1 MTKKRR
7 IYQIGIALLLC
18 FMQTAGIAMYGQN
31 RPRAAAKRIHRLQAD
46 SLNAIRQAA
55 RIPSDS
61 LGLTMDE
68 PVLHQAV
75 TSADSIAT
83 ADSIAAE
90 NKKKLL
96 EMTSAPALEEP
107 EAPADSLKREINPK
121 VWVPNPTKATWLA
134 LVIPG
139 GGQIYNR
146 KYWKLP
152 IFYGGFAGCAY
163 ALTWNGKMYKD
174 YSTAYKDA
182 MNGNMQSS
190 SITDLLPPGYTVAQA
205 KRHLS
210 QIPGFKYLRLYRSIS
225 AIRHRRLCGRRAVQ
239 FRHHSRP
246 QHEGGA
252 DCHQQSDKQ
261 PVQPFRRIAMQ
272 FPILKTNKTDL
283 SMTNKPTYMKR
294 IIIGSSLLFSVLLA
308 APQAYAQESVDVII
322 RENGTER
329 REVIDLPKSMT
340 YPVDSLLNDWK
351 AKNYID
357 LGKDCSTSTV
367 NPEFSDSVYID
378 RLSRMPT
385 VMEMPYN
392 EIVRKF
398 IDMYAGRLRNQVAF
412 MLSAC
417 NFYMPIFEEALDTY
431 GLPLEL
437 KYLPIIESALN
448 PSAVSRAGASGLWQF
463 MLNTGKIYGLES
475 NSLVD
480 ERRDPIKA
488 TWAAARYLKDMYA
501 IYQDWNLVIAAY
513 NCGPGTI
520 NKAIRR
526 AGGKTDYWE
535 IYNYLPKE
543 TRGYVPAFIA
553 ANYVMTYYCKHNI
566 CPMETN
572 IPDATDTVQV
582 NRNLHFEQIA
592 DVCGI
597 GMDELK
603 SLNPQYKK
611 NIIPGDS
618 KPQTLRLPINSISTF
633 IDKQDTIYAHR
644 SAELFKNRRTVSV
657 ADTRSKAR
665 GSKGKSSSQG
675 DVTYHRIR
683 NGETLST
690 IARKYGVTVNQI
702 KSWNGLRST
711 KINAGKRL
719 KIYK

>member
-1 MTKKRR
+1 
-7 IYQIGIALLLC
+7 
-18 FMQTAGIAMYGQN
+18 
-31 RPRAAAKRIHRLQAD
+31 
-46 SLNAIRQAA
+46 
-55 RIPSDS
+55 
-61 LGLTMDE
+61 
-68 PVLHQAV
+68 
-75 TSADSIAT
+75 
-83 ADSIAAE
+83 
-90 NKKKLL
+90 
-96 EMTSAPALEEP
+96 
-107 EAPADSLKREINPK
+107 
-121 VWVPNPTKATWLA
+121 
-134 LVIPG
+134 
-139 GGQIYNR
+139 
-146 KYWKLP
+146 
-152 IFYGGFAGCAY
+152 
-163 ALTWNGKMYKD
+163 
-174 YSTAYKDA
+174 
-182 MNGNMQSS
+182 
-190 SITDLLPPGYTVAQA
+190 
-205 KRHLS
+205 
-210 QIPGFKYLRLYRSIS
+210 
-225 AIRHRRLCGRRAVQ
+225 
-239 FRHHSRP
+239 
-246 QHEGGA
+246 
-252 DCHQQSDKQ
+252 
-261 PVQPFRRIAMQ
+261 
-272 FPILKTNKTDL
+272 
-283 SMTNKPTYMKR
+283 
-294 IIIGSSLLFSVLLA
+294 
-308 APQAYAQESVDVII
+308 
-322 RENGTER
+322 
-329 REVIDLPKSMT
+329 
-340 YPVDSLLNDWK
+340 
-351 AKNYID
+351 
-357 LGKDCSTSTV
+357 
-367 NPEFSDSVYID
+367 
-378 RLSRMPT
+378 
-385 VMEMPYN
+385 
-392 EIVRKF
+392 
-398 IDMYAGRLRNQVAF
+398 
-412 MLSAC
+412 
-417 NFYMPIFEEALDTY
+417 MPIFEEALDTY

-633 IDKQDTIYAHR
+633 IDKQDTIYTHR

>member
-1 MTKKRR
+1 
-7 IYQIGIALLLC
+7 
-18 FMQTAGIAMYGQN
+18 
-31 RPRAAAKRIHRLQAD
+31 
-46 SLNAIRQAA
+46 
-55 RIPSDS
+55 
-61 LGLTMDE
+61 
-68 PVLHQAV
+68 
-75 TSADSIAT
+75 
-83 ADSIAAE
+83 
-90 NKKKLL
+90 
-96 EMTSAPALEEP
+96 
-107 EAPADSLKREINPK
+107 
-121 VWVPNPTKATWLA
+121 
-134 LVIPG
+134 
-139 GGQIYNR
+139 
-146 KYWKLP
+146 
-152 IFYGGFAGCAY
+152 
-163 ALTWNGKMYKD
+163 
-174 YSTAYKDA
+174 
-182 MNGNMQSS
+182 
-190 SITDLLPPGYTVAQA
+190 
-205 KRHLS
+205 
-210 QIPGFKYLRLYRSIS
+210 
-225 AIRHRRLCGRRAVQ
+225 
-239 FRHHSRP
+239 
-246 QHEGGA
+246 
-252 DCHQQSDKQ
+252 
-261 PVQPFRRIAMQ
+261 
-272 FPILKTNKTDL
+272 
-283 SMTNKPTYMKR
+283 
-294 IIIGSSLLFSVLLA
+294 
-308 APQAYAQESVDVII
+308 
-322 RENGTER
+322 
-329 REVIDLPKSMT
+329 MT
-340 YPVDSLLNDWK
+340 YPVDSLLSDWK
-351 AKNYID
+351 AKSYID

-367 NPEFSDSVYID
+367 NPQFSDSVYID

-385 VMEMPYN
+385 IMEMPYN

-398 IDMYAGRLRNQVAF
+398 IDMYTGRLRNQVAF

-480 ERRDPIKA
+480 ERRDPIKGYLGR
-488 TWAAARYLKDMYA
+488 TLPERYVCHL
-501 IYQDWNLVIAAY
+501 
-513 NCGPGTI
+513 PGLEPGNRRLQLRPPVTI

-572 IPDATDTVQV
+572 IPDATDTIQV
-582 NRNLHFEQIA
+582 NRNLHFEQIT

-597 GMDELK
+597 GMDEIK

-618 KPQTLRLPINSISTF
+618 KPQTLRLPINYISTF
-633 IDKQDTIYAHR
+633 IDSQDTIYAHR

-657 ADTRSKAR
+657 ANTRSTAR
-665 GSKGKSSSQG
+665 SSKGKSSSQG
-675 DVTYHRIR
+675 NVTYHRIR

-711 KINAGKRL
+711 RINAGKRL

>member
-1 MTKKRR
+1 
-7 IYQIGIALLLC
+7 
-18 FMQTAGIAMYGQN
+18 
-31 RPRAAAKRIHRLQAD
+31 
-46 SLNAIRQAA
+46 
-55 RIPSDS
+55 
-61 LGLTMDE
+61 
-68 PVLHQAV
+68 
-75 TSADSIAT
+75 
-83 ADSIAAE
+83 
-90 NKKKLL
+90 
-96 EMTSAPALEEP
+96 
-107 EAPADSLKREINPK
+107 
-121 VWVPNPTKATWLA
+121 
-134 LVIPG
+134 
-139 GGQIYNR
+139 
-146 KYWKLP
+146 
-152 IFYGGFAGCAY
+152 
-163 ALTWNGKMYKD
+163 
-174 YSTAYKDA
+174 
-182 MNGNMQSS
+182 
-190 SITDLLPPGYTVAQA
+190 
-205 KRHLS
+205 
-210 QIPGFKYLRLYRSIS
+210 
-225 AIRHRRLCGRRAVQ
+225 
-239 FRHHSRP
+239 
-246 QHEGGA
+246 
-252 DCHQQSDKQ
+252 
-261 PVQPFRRIAMQ
+261 
-272 FPILKTNKTDL
+272 
-283 SMTNKPTYMKR
+283 
-294 IIIGSSLLFSVLLA
+294 
-308 APQAYAQESVDVII
+308 
-322 RENGTER
+322 
-329 REVIDLPKSMT
+329 
-340 YPVDSLLNDWK
+340 
-351 AKNYID
+351 
-357 LGKDCSTSTV
+357 
-367 NPEFSDSVYID
+367 
-378 RLSRMPT
+378 MPT

-398 IDMYAGRLRNQVAF
+398 IDMYTGRLRNQVAF

-572 IPDATDTVQV
+572 IPDATDTIQV

-597 GMDELK
+597 NIDEIK
-603 SLNPQYKK
+603 SLNPQYKR
-611 NIIPGDS
+611 NIVPGDS
-618 KPQTLRLPINSISTF
+618 KPRTLRLPINYISTF
-633 IDKQDTIYAHR
+633 IDSQDTIYTHR

-657 ADTRSKAR
+657 ANTRSTAR
-665 GSKGKSSSQG
+665 SSKGKNSPQG
-675 DVTYHRIR
+675 EVTYHKIR
-683 NGETLST
+683 SGETLST

-702 KSWNGLRST
+702 KNWNGMSST
-711 KINAGKRL
+711 RINAGKRL